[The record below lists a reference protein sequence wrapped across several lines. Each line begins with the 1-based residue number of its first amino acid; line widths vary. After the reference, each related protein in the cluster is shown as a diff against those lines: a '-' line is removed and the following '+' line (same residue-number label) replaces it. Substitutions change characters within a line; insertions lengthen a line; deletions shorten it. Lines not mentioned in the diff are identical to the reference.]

1 MSMLTRRGVMA
12 ALAAMGLAGKA
23 SAEPLAVGAKAPDF
37 ELAGSKGEKVKL
49 SSYRGKKNVVAAFY
63 PKAFTGG

>member
-1 MSMLTRRGVMA
+1 MKDTTRRQALA
-12 ALAAMGLAGKA
+12 ALAAMG
-23 SAEPLAVGAKAPDF
+23 SAAKLSGAALGVGDSAPDF
-37 ELAGSKGEKVKL
+37 DLPSSQGGTEKL

>member
-1 MSMLTRRGVMA
+1 MSKITRRESLA
-12 ALAAMGLAGKA
+12 ALAAARAVAAQAAAL
-23 SAEPLAVGAKAPDF
+23 EVGATAPDF
-37 ELAGSKGEKVKL
+37 ELPGSKGTVKL